1 MVKNWLLLQKPED
14 VLVLGAWVEKLELEL
29 EQAKPPSLP
38 WDPGL
43 LVSRD
48 IDRAD
53 DAGANGLQRNLNLED
68 ELFAYNLH
76 VSLNVEDFNVCM
88 SKWFYDIFIDTA
100 LEQPAII
107 RCWRGLGLSYSS

>member
-14 VLVLGAWVEKLELEL
+14 VLVLGAWVEKLELE
-29 EQAKPPSLP
+29 QAKPPSLP

-53 DAGANGLQRNLNLED
+53 VGANGLQRNLNLED
-68 ELFAYNLH
+68 ELFADNLH

-88 SKWFYDIFIDTA
+88 LKWFYDIFIDTA
-100 LEQPAII
+100 LEQPAIV
-107 RCWRGLGLSYSS
+107 RCWRGLGLSDSS